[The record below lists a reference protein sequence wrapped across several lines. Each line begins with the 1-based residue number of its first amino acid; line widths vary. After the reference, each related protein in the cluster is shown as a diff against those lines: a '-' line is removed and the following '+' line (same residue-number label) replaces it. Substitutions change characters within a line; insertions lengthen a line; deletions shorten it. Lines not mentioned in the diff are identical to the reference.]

1 MMPVENAF
9 ETLNSTLQE
18 FRNFLDNLVATGEF
32 SALKTAL
39 QTLQSFVPQ
48 IATMLNRVIAL
59 LQDLRNEIDGMDIG
73 AIPNV
78 DDAVTMLENV
88 SSVLEAA
95 RAFLPGQENEIDEV
109 MNVAHMVSSIP
120 GLTTDLKEN
129 ILSCIDAIIAH
140 FSNLKAT

>member
-18 FRNFLDNLVATGEF
+18 FKTFLDNLVATGEF
-32 SALKTAL
+32 AALKTAL

-59 LQDLRNEIDGMDIG
+59 LQDLRNEIDGIDMG

-78 DDAVTMLENV
+78 DDAVTLVENV
-88 SSVLEAA
+88 SNILEAA
-95 RAFLPGQENEIDEV
+95 RAFLPGQANEINEV
-109 MNVAHMVSSIP
+109 MDVAHVVSSMP
-120 GLTTDLKEN
+120 GLTANLKEN
-129 ILSCIDAIIAH
+129 ILSCIDAIIVH
-140 FSNLKAT
+140 FTNLKA

>member
-9 ETLNSTLQE
+9 ETLNTNLQE
-18 FRNFLDNLVATGEF
+18 FKNFLDNLVATGEF
-32 SALKTAL
+32 AALKTAL
-39 QTLQSFVPQ
+39 QALQNFVPQ

-59 LQDLRNEIDGMDIG
+59 LQDLRNEIDGMDLG

-78 DDAVTMLENV
+78 GDAVTMVENV

-95 RAFLPGQENEIDEV
+95 RAFLPGQKKEIDEV

-120 GLTTDLKEN
+120 GLTADLKEN
-129 ILSCIDAIIAH
+129 ILSCIDAIIIH
-140 FSNLKAT
+140 FTNLKAT

>member
-18 FRNFLDNLVATGEF
+18 FKNFLDNLVATGEF
-32 SALKTAL
+32 AALKTAL

-59 LQDLRNEIDGMDIG
+59 LHDLRSEIDGMDVG

-78 DDAVTMLENV
+78 DHAVTLVENV

-95 RAFLPGQENEIDEV
+95 RAFLPGQADEINEV
-109 MNVAHMVSSIP
+109 MNVARVVSSMP
-120 GLTTDLKEN
+120 GLTANLKEN

>member
-18 FRNFLDNLVATGEF
+18 FKTFLDNLVATGEF
-32 SALKTAL
+32 AALKTAL

-59 LQDLRNEIDGMDIG
+59 LQDLRNEIDGIDMG

-78 DDAVTMLENV
+78 DDAVTLVENV
-88 SSVLEAA
+88 SNILEAA
-95 RAFLPGQENEIDEV
+95 RAFLPGQANEINEV
-109 MNVAHMVSSIP
+109 MDVAHVVSSMP
-120 GLTTDLKEN
+120 GLTGNLKEN
-129 ILSCIDAIIAH
+129 ILSCIDAIIVH
-140 FSNLKAT
+140 FTNLKA